1 MVKFVNLF
9 LLLDHVSQLFR
20 TKHVKLKLI
29 CRSAHETEN
38 TGFLL
43 TKSKRAICKT
53 FFFMFREFQVGNAAS
68 GFAYQHMG
76 RHFLCSF
83 PLDSRY

>member
-9 LLLDHVSQLFR
+9 LLLDHVSQLLR

-53 FFFMFREFQVGNAAS
+53 FFFSCFVSSRSETQQVDSLINIWVDT
-68 GFAYQHMG
+68 FFVL
-76 RHFLCSF
+76 FL
-83 PLDSRY
+83 